1 MSMSR
6 KQIWLAVIVLPPA
19 LLLVFI
25 MGLFAYMDATK
36 TPLPPRPASR
46 HYSYRS
52 ATTGSIRVARLAGR

>member
-25 MGLFAYMDATK
+25 MGLFAYMAGHHYFTRGVM
-36 TPLPPRPASR
+36 TPSVMTRRLTVRPDLVETSD
-46 HYSYRS
+46 
-52 ATTGSIRVARLAGR
+52 